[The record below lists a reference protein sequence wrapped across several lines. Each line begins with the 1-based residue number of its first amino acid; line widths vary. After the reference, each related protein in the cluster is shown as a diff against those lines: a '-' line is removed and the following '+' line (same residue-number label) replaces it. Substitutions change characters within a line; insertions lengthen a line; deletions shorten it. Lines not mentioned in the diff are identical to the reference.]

1 MRASVI
7 SVIAVV
13 AGLAGCGHPGNLYQ
27 VTSSPDGG
35 VPFLPIETL
44 DVDTYTYEQS
54 WLVLTVNG
62 TFKTHAATPAA
73 RTPAAAAAT
82 GSDGAFPKTVV
93 VYTRDL
99 STDTVDLVRQRY
111 AEFLGAG
118 NAALAWDASAGQL
131 LNDLGFKVRPG
142 PLSFAAPPVQSRV
155 SDIRALPRLAV
166 ARTRVQVPAA
176 TPLYYNVRVPRGGTA
191 NAELDLAS
199 NGTMT
204 KASSDKQDQLPGAI
218 VTAAGSAISA
228 VLGSSVLNTVAGTL
242 LAPRV
247 AAPQAQSAGNLD
259 VLAVSFAIVP
269 ARRLYTLSVTHP
281 PGSPITACGDLG
293 ALLEA
298 GTAFG
303 CRASL
308 LVASDNAAGDKPKDG
323 QPKDDKPKD
332 KHPSD

>member
-7 SVIAVV
+7 SVVV
-13 AGLAGCGHPGNLYQ
+13 VVVVGLAGCGHPGNLYQ

-54 WLVLTVNG
+54 WLVLTVTG
-62 TFKTHAATPAA
+62 TFKAHATPATRA
-73 RTPAAAAAT
+73 PASSAST
-82 GSDGAFPKTVV
+82 GGDGAFAKTVL

-99 STDTVDLVRQRY
+99 SADTVDLVRQRY
-111 AEFLGAG
+111 AEYLGAG

-131 LNDLGFKVRPG
+131 LSDMGSKGRPG
-142 PLSFAAPPVQSRV
+142 PLSFAAPAPYGRV
-155 SDIRALPRLAV
+155 SDMRALPRLAV

-218 VTAAGSAISA
+218 VTAAGSVISS
-228 VLGSSVLNTVAGTL
+228 VLGSSVLNTVAASL
-242 LAPRV
+242 LAPRT
-247 AAPQAQSAGNLD
+247 AAPQAQGAGNLD

-269 ARRLYTLSVTHP
+269 VRRLYTLSVTHP
-281 PGSPITACGDLG
+281 PGTSIAACGDLG

-308 LVASDNAAGDKPKDG
+308 LVAADNAAGDKPKGD
-323 QPKDDKPKD
+323 QPKNDSPKD